1 MKIAVLIFIIFIIIV
16 IFRFFSSINKKKY
29 SNNKEENVI
38 DLEKDPNSDEYKPK
52 EWLMFSLQLIIM
64 ELQISDVIE
73 ILKETLYQESYG
85 L

>member
-1 MKIAVLIFIIFIIIV
+1 MKFAILIFIIFVIIAG
-16 IFRFFSSINKKKY
+16 FRFINNMKKKN
-29 SNNKEENVI
+29 SLDKKNENVV

>member
-1 MKIAVLIFIIFIIIV
+1 
-16 IFRFFSSINKKKY
+16 
-29 SNNKEENVI
+29 
-38 DLEKDPNSDEYKPK
+38 
-52 EWLMFSLQLIIM
+52 MFSLQLIIM